1 MTQKTYQGKITNFWN
16 LIQLHEIEIP
26 IIQRDYA
33 QGRIDKNEIR
43 SNFLNALYN
52 SLKNSERIRLDF
64 IYGSIVN
71 NSFQP
76 LDGQQRLTTLYL
88 LHWYAAMR
96 GKIPRNEFESIL
108 TKFKYET
115 RISSREFCES
125 LISNTVEF
133 DSTTDSLSSKIT
145 DSAWF
150 FLSWKKD
157 PTIDS
162 MLRMIDDIHD
172 KYYDVDDLWSK
183 LTSENCLIDFYH
195 VDLDDIGLT
204 DDLYIKMNARGKL
217 LSSYENFKASFEK
230 RIIDE
235 NWEDGVEFKNTFAN
249 KIDSVWTDFFWTNRD
264 STNID
269 SYFMRFISTV
279 GMIRTSLEKSNLR
292 TSRLRS
298 IQDQPDLLK
307 SDYYSKTSFTYLVQ
321 VLDVYASIN
330 TDIPKITFPLF
341 QHQPNDTILSAII
354 KEGSNASY
362 TQKVLFFAEVEFL
375 IRNEDFNPDQYLE
388 WMRVIRNIVSRGDV
402 TKNGKRPAIIRSP
415 ETFEGVVN
423 LIKELS
429 EGCDDIYKHLSEG
442 TIKSTFAKE
451 QIEEEQVKA
460 KLIIENPDAKKVIHD
475 TEDLNLLQGRIEFA
489 LHCIN
494 HDYSDSSLDIASL
507 RKVETTIKN
516 NFSKESDINNDFR
529 RAMLT
534 ISDSNNNY
542 EYYGYWW
549 SFWNVVSANKRC
561 LIDKYRELEYFI
573 YGKYKSKETYRDYFK
588 SLIIKLFDLSM
599 KDISS
604 NFNPPE
610 DMPQWKVKLIKNQD
624 WLDNQSKS
632 NYIAI
637 PEDESCC
644 YLLKS
649 MRPRDIDGCVI
660 VE

>member
-1 MTQKTYQGKITNFWN
+1 MNQKTYQGKITNFWK
-16 LIQLHEIEIP
+16 LIQSHNIEIP

-43 SNFLNALYN
+43 LNFLNALYN
-52 SLKNSERIRLDF
+52 SLNDSHSIRLDF

-71 NSFQP
+71 DSFQP

-96 GKIPRNEFESIL
+96 DEISIGEYQSIL

-125 LISNTVEF
+125 LISNPIKIEASVE
-133 DSTTDSLSSKIT
+133 SLSSKIT
-145 DSAWF
+145 DAAWF

-172 KYYDVDDLWSK
+172 KYFTIDGLWEK
-183 LTSENCLIDFYH
+183 LTSQNCLIDFYH
-195 VDLDDIGLT
+195 VDLEDIGLT

-217 LSSYENFKASFEK
+217 LSPFENFKASFEK

-235 NWEDGVEFKNTFAN
+235 NWEDNLAFSETFAN
-249 KIDSVWTDFFWTNRD
+249 KIDSVWTDFFWSNRE
-264 STNID
+264 SNNID
-269 SYFMRFISTV
+269 NYFMRFISTV
-279 GMIRTSLEKSNLR
+279 GMIRTSLEKSSLS
-292 TSRLRS
+292 TSRLKL

-307 SDYYSKTSFTYLVQ
+307 SEYFSKESFAYLIK
-321 VLDVYASIN
+321 VLDVYSYSLAK
-330 TDIPKITFPLF
+330 IPEITFPLF
-341 QHQPNDTILSAII
+341 QHQPGNNILSAII

-375 IRNEDFNPDQYLE
+375 IKNAEFSEEQYLE
-388 WMRVIRNIVSRGDV
+388 WMRVVRNIVSRGDV

-415 ETFEGVVN
+415 ETFEGVIN

-429 EGCDDIYKHLSEG
+429 NGSNDIYKYLSENQV
-442 TIKSTFAKE
+442 KSTFAKD
-451 QIEEEQVKA
+451 QIEEEHIKA
-460 KLIIENPDAKKVIHD
+460 NLITVNPDAKQVIHD

-489 LHCIN
+489 LYCID
-494 HDYSDSSLDIASL
+494 HDYTNNKLDIVRL
-507 RKVETTIKN
+507 RKVQATLKKY
-516 NFSKESDINNDFR
+516 FSKESDINNDFR

-534 ISDSNNNY
+534 IADSNDKY

-573 YGKYKSKETYRDYFK
+573 YGNYKTKEIHRNYFK
-588 SLIIKLFDLSM
+588 NLIIQLFETSM
-599 KDISS
+599 EGICI
-604 NFNPPE
+604 NFSPPD
-610 DMPQWKVKLIKNQD
+610 DMPNWKVKLIKDKD

-649 MRPRDIDGCVI
+649 MRPRDIEGCVKI
-660 VE
+660 E

>member
-1 MTQKTYQGKITNFWN
+1 MNQKTYKGKITNFWE
-16 LIQLHEIEIP
+16 LIQSHDIEIP

-33 QGRIDKNEIR
+33 QGRIDNNEIR
-43 SNFLNALYN
+43 LNFLNALYN
-52 SLKNSERIRLDF
+52 SLKNSHSIRLDF

-88 LHWYAAMR
+88 LHWYAAM
-96 GKIPRNEFESIL
+96 KDEISIDEYQSIL

-125 LISNTVEF
+125 IISNPIKIEESVEL
-133 DSTTDSLSSKIT
+133 LSSTIT

-172 KYYDVDDLWSK
+172 KYFSIDNLWEK
-183 LTSENCLIDFYH
+183 LTSQNCLIDFYH
-195 VDLDDIGLT
+195 VDLEDIGLT

-217 LSSYENFKASFEK
+217 LSSFENFKASFEK

-235 NWEDGVEFKNTFAN
+235 KWEVDLDFSETFAN
-249 KIDSVWTDFFWTNRD
+249 KIDSVWTDFFWSNRD
-264 STNID
+264 SNNID

-279 GMIRTSLEKSNLR
+279 GMIRTSLEKSSSRTLR
-292 TSRLRS
+292 LKS

-307 SDYYSKTSFTYLVQ
+307 SEYFSKESFDYLVK
-321 VLDVYASIN
+321 VLDVHSYSS
-330 TDIPKITFPLF
+330 DKIPKIIFPLF
-341 QHQPNDTILSAII
+341 QHQPDNNILSAII
-354 KEGSNASY
+354 KEGSSASY

-375 IRNEDFNPDQYLE
+375 IRNAEFSDEQYLE
-388 WMRVIRNIVSRGDV
+388 WMRVVRNIVSRGDV

-415 ETFEGVVN
+415 ETFEGVIN

-429 EGCDDIYKHLSEG
+429 NGSNDIYKYLSENQVR
-442 TIKSTFAKE
+442 STFAKD
-451 QIEEEQVKA
+451 QIEEEQIKA
-460 KLIIENPDAKKVIHD
+460 KLITENPDAKKVIHD
-475 TEDLNLLQGRIEFA
+475 TEDLYLLQGRIEFA
-489 LHCIN
+489 LYCID
-494 HDYSDSSLDIASL
+494 HDYTNNNLDIARL
-507 RKVETTIKN
+507 RKVESTLKQH
-516 NFSKESDINNDFR
+516 FARESDINNDFR

-534 ISDSNNNY
+534 ITVSNDQY

-573 YGKYKSKETYRDYFK
+573 YGNYKSKEIYRNYFK
-588 SLIIKLFDLSM
+588 NLVVQLFETSM
-599 KDISS
+599 QEISI
-604 NFNPPE
+604 NFDPPE
-610 DMPQWKVKLIKNQD
+610 DMPSWKVKLIKEKD
-624 WLDNQSKS
+624 WLDNQSQS

-649 MRPRDIDGCVI
+649 MRPRDIEGCVK